1 VPAIATRA
9 RRISQRRRQRAEKLF
24 QIAEE
29 KTRVSPVEKALACS
43 YISIL
48 AMLWKRKFFGDLVA
62 AIPLL
67 EGIESIHQS
76 KIFSLDEKGAE
87 MLDGLAKMI
96 RELPTRVA
104 PSRPRSSA
112 VSDRSRTKQ

>member
-1 VPAIATRA
+1 
-9 RRISQRRRQRAEKLF
+9 
-24 QIAEE
+24 
-29 KTRVSPVEKALACS
+29 
-43 YISIL
+43 
-48 AMLWKRKFFGDLVA
+48 MLWKRKFFGDLVA